1 MPNSRFNPPPKLK
14 VFHKDIAPV
23 GFYFDIFTTELF
35 QTPILPLPMRIDK
48 LSNGEPTLFIKLDM
62 KKIERISKKFNLCLN
77 LNNFY
82 LMGIRNFVHYARA
95 KIKEITL
102 RPLDGRKVEEWWETS
117 KSLSTITPDLIETFT
132 FINLNFIETFALIK
146 ERNLLPTQEDY
157 TKALLTY
164 CDKIV
169 NFLREKIDANT
180 FTLST
185 DNEVSTEKL
194 YIEKKKKFYPLII
207 KIPVYNEMTQRSY
220 QMEFVPYLIY
230 DDLLDVFFFNANLL
244 RKGEKKTINLKVYED
259 TQIINTRSATLNVK
273 AQQNNLDLNDLNIEK
288 VLNRN

>member
-117 KSLSTITPDLIETFT
+117 KSLSTIAPDLIETFT

>member
-117 KSLSTITPDLIETFT
+117 KSLSTIAPDLIETFT

-230 DDLLDVFFFNANLL
+230 DDLLDVFFF
-244 RKGEKKTINLKVYED
+244 
-259 TQIINTRSATLNVK
+259 
-273 AQQNNLDLNDLNIEK
+273 
-288 VLNRN
+288 